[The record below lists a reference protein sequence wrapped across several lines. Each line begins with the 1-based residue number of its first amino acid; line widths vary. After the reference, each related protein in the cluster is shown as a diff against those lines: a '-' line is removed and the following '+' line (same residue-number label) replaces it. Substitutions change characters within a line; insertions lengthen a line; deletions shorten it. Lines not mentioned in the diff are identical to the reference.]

1 MIQYEILKAKADQLG
16 PWRYDHREGELVI
29 NGDPVAAPIHG
40 DYGRGRDTMRHI
52 LSVLARKHDLSQWR
66 AIDLGCLEGHYTE
79 LLCEAGIGEVVAVDL
94 STEQVARAKFLL
106 QDVRN
111 FANVRIIEGSVED
124 ERLLA
129 SLGRFD
135 LILFHGLLYHLQ
147 DPLGMF
153 SKLRAIGSDHHYLL
167 LSTQFK
173 FTYAEVVTPSPIA
186 NIKFRSIKA
195 DDDGKVRY
203 DGTRSTYAPLAMRLN
218 PAAIHRL
225 LKHFGYA
232 HPIHYDTPLG
242 STYGLQLH
250 VIAATGSP
258 SGLVDAFNAGNPVSG
273 LVFSAWQGDAI
284 DGIDFRSGVRNRLIR
299 FIVRVAY
306 SLAER
311 LGQSAS
317 RQLRRISISDHH
329 KF

>member
-1 MIQYEILKAKADQLG
+1 MIQHETLKTKAEELG
-16 PWRYDHREGELVI
+16 PWRYDHSEGELVI

-94 STEQVARAKFLL
+94 SNEQVARAKFLL
-106 QDVRN
+106 KDVRK
-111 FANVRIIEGSVED
+111 FANVRVIEGNVED
-124 ERLLA
+124 EQLLK
-129 SLGRFD
+129 SLGPFD
-135 LILFHGLLYHLQ
+135 IILFHGLLYHLT
-147 DPLGMF
+147 DPLEMF
-153 SKLRAIGSDHHYLL
+153 RRLRSIGSDHHYLL

-173 FTYAEVVTPSPIA
+173 FTYAEVAAPSPIA

-203 DGTRSTYAPLAMRLN
+203 EGTRSTYAPLAMRLN
-218 PAAIHRL
+218 PAAIYRL
-225 LKHFGYA
+225 LKHFGYM

-242 STYGLQLH
+242 AMYGLQLH
-250 VIAATGSP
+250 IIATTRSP
-258 SGLVDAFNAGNPVSG
+258 SGLAHEFNTGNPISG
-273 LVFSAWQGDAI
+273 LVFSDWQGDSV
-284 DGIDFRSGVRNRLIR
+284 DGINFRLGVRNRLIR
-299 FIVRVAY
+299 FVIRAAY

-311 LGQSAS
+311 LGQSTS